1 MPLPRCVVAE
11 ALDELAPGD
20 PQAQRSRRDLRRIHR
35 AMGSL
40 GSLKH
45 ALGRLSMARRPA
57 TLIELGAGDGSLMLR
72 LARALGPAWS
82 GVQLTLL
89 DRQRIVDPGTLRAFE
104 GLGWRPTVACED
116 ALEWAR
122 AADGTRYDLC
132 VISLFLHHFDDAS
145 LEGLLEGIARR
156 SDAVIAIE
164 PRRDAL
170 AAVGSRLVAFL
181 GANAITRGDAIKSV
195 AAGFTAR
202 EISARWPTRPGW
214 WTDEFHAWPFS
225 HVFLAIRQSAREE
238 PAP

>member
-1 MPLPRCVVAE
+1 MPLPRYVVAE

-20 PQAQRSRRDLRRIHR
+20 PQAQDSRRDLRRIHR

-40 GSLKH
+40 SSLKH
-45 ALGRLSMARRPA
+45 AIGRLSMARRP
-57 TLIELGAGDGSLMLR
+57 TTFIELGAGDGSLMLR

-89 DRQRIVDPGTLRAFE
+89 DRQRIVDPGTLRAFDL
-104 GLGWRPTVACED
+104 LGWHATVVCED

-122 AADGTRYDLC
+122 AADGARYDLC
-132 VISLFLHHFDDAS
+132 CISLFLHHFDDQS
-145 LEGLLEGIARR
+145 LEGLLGGIARR
-156 SDAVIAIE
+156 CDALIAIE

-170 AAVGSRLVAFL
+170 ATVGSRLVGLL

-202 EISARWPTRPGW
+202 ESSARWPTGAGW
-214 WTDEFHAWPFS
+214 WTDEFRDWPFS
-225 HVFLAIRQSAREE
+225 HVFLAIRLRAREASM
-238 PAP
+238 P

>member
-11 ALDELAPGD
+11 ELDELAPGD
-20 PQAQRSRRDLRRIHR
+20 PRAQGSRRDLRRIHR

-45 ALGRLSMARRPA
+45 AMGRLSMARRPT

-89 DRQRIVDPGTLRAFE
+89 DRQQIVDPGTLRAFD
-104 GLGWRPTVACED
+104 LVGWHPTVVCED

-122 AADGTRYDLC
+122 AADGARYDLC
-132 VISLFLHHFDDAS
+132 CISLFLHHFDDES
-145 LEGLLEGIARR
+145 LAALLGGIASR

-170 AAVGSRLVAFL
+170 AAMGSRLVGFL

-195 AAGFTAR
+195 AAGFTAG
-202 EISARWPTRPGW
+202 EISARWPTGAGW
-214 WTDEFHAWPFS
+214 WTDEFRAWPFS
-225 HVFLAIRQSAREE
+225 HVFLAMRLRAREE
-238 PAP
+238 SLP